1 MFSRTRRQ
9 LTLLYTV
16 LTALALGGFALLF
29 YFGFAQLLM
38 HEQEQ
43 ELEVYAARMSREVRE
58 VLKHASRPRGDGE
71 REKASDFPLEASYVL
86 FTVTPNGRVIVPPN
100 QDTALHPPPEVLA
113 ESAVGRRPTVYKMN
127 QGTERESR
135 FLWLVVPFQEDGR
148 YRGSL
153 IMGRDLAL
161 HEHFLLQMSRTLGG
175 SVAFFLLLSGLI
187 GYFAA
192 GRALVPIR
200 RSFDAQRRFAADAS
214 HELRTPLSVIQAS
227 LDVVEK
233 EDGERL
239 SPLSRQIFDD
249 LKDEIRRM
257 ARLTGNLLTLARA
270 DAGGLEL
277 NLERFGVS
285 AAAEQVFRAM
295 RPLAQAKG
303 VTLERFVQNDV
314 WLQADRDR
322 ITQLM
327 MILVDNGIKF
337 TPTGGR
343 VTLRVQ
349 REKKGVVLLEV
360 ADTGVGLS
368 SEDRQRVFERF
379 YRVDKARSREEGG
392 AGLGLSIAAWIIEAH
407 SGKIE
412 VQAGNDGGSVFRVQ
426 LPDGHSPTK

>member
-1 MFSRTRRQ
+1 M
-9 LTLLYTV
+9 
-16 LTALALGGFALLF
+16 
-29 YFGFAQLLM
+29 
-38 HEQEQ
+38 
-43 ELEVYAARMSREVRE
+43 
-58 VLKHASRPRGDGE
+58 
-71 REKASDFPLEASYVL
+71 
-86 FTVTPNGRVIVPPN
+86 
-100 QDTALHPPPEVLA
+100 
-113 ESAVGRRPTVYKMN
+113 
-127 QGTERESR
+127 
-135 FLWLVVPFQEDGR
+135 
-148 YRGSL
+148 
-153 IMGRDLAL
+153 
-161 HEHFLLQMSRTLGG
+161 
-175 SVAFFLLLSGLI
+175 
-187 GYFAA
+187 
-192 GRALVPIR
+192 PIR

-257 ARLTGNLLTLARA
+257 SRLTGNLLTLARA

-392 AGLGLSIAAWIIEAH
+392 AGLGLSIASWIIEAH